1 MRNYSFF
8 LRNKAPLFGQ
18 ITLFVLSRPLW
29 ERLRGSMFFFV
40 ISSRPKWKERIS
52 FPSVPQDRHS
62 IPMWKPVNGWERTC
76 HLLPCFQLPSAMGER
91 ERSFHAS
98 NPSCCLPS
106 TRYAYKWFFCKR
118 ICQMFFLGNCRQSY
132 ILNKEYLGKN
142 RRIFGFFQTGWEGL
156 PPDSHFHCFLCFL
169 NWHGQLQEDFYP
181 FFSGDRLKSSAWYSI
196 EGEST
201 RTNFKWTSRLFL
213 QSKIISPTSQIQWF
227 PQYYPR

>member
-1 MRNYSFF
+1 MRET
-8 LRNKAPLFGQ
+8 A
-18 ITLFVLSRPLW
+18 
-29 ERLRGSMFFFV
+29 RLYVFFFV
-40 ISSRPKWKERIS
+40 ISSRPKRKERIS

-62 IPMWKPVNGWERTC
+62 IPMWKPVNGW
-76 HLLPCFQLPSAMGER
+76 GER
-91 ERSFHAS
+91 EPAICFHAS
-98 NPSCCLPS
+98 SCLLPWVREREAS
-106 TRYAYKWFFCKR
+106 TLLTPVAAYHPHATFTSDSSAKGFVRC
-118 ICQMFFLGNCRQSY
+118 FFLGNCRQSY
-132 ILNKEYLGKN
+132 NLNKEYLGKN
-142 RRIFGFFQTGWEGL
+142 RKIFGFFQTGWEGL

-169 NWHGQLQEDFYP
+169 NWHGQIQEDFYP

>member
-1 MRNYSFF
+1 MRETTRLYVFF
-8 LRNKAPLFGQ
+8 CNFEPPQMKRADLFSKRAPGQ
-18 ITLFVLSRPLW
+18 AFNSHVEAGEWVR
-29 ERLRGSMFFFV
+29 E
-40 ISSRPKWKERIS
+40 
-52 FPSVPQDRHS
+52 
-62 IPMWKPVNGWERTC
+62 N
-76 HLLPCFQLPSAMGER
+76 LPSASMLPVAFCHGWER

-106 TRYAYKWFFCKR
+106 TRYFYKWFFCKR

-181 FFSGDRLKSSAWYSI
+181 FFLEIVLNPVLDTALKAKVL
-196 EGEST
+196 E
-201 RTNFKWTSRLFL
+201 
-213 QSKIISPTSQIQWF
+213 QISNELPDFSCS
-227 PQYYPR
+227 PR

>member
-1 MRNYSFF
+1 
-8 LRNKAPLFGQ
+8 
-18 ITLFVLSRPLW
+18 
-29 ERLRGSMFFFV
+29 
-40 ISSRPKWKERIS
+40 
-52 FPSVPQDRHS
+52 
-62 IPMWKPVNGWERTC
+62 
-76 HLLPCFQLPSAMGER
+76 MGER
-91 ERSFHAS
+91 EPAICFHAS
-98 NPSCCLPS
+98 SCLLPWVREREAS
-106 TRYAYKWFFCKR
+106 TLLTPVAAYHPHATLTSDSSAKGFVRC
-118 ICQMFFLGNCRQSY
+118 FFLGNCRQSY
-132 ILNKEYLGKN
+132 NLNKEYLRKN